1 MAITSLQALYQQKL
15 QMIYDA
21 EQQALQ
27 AFPRIIQMVRN
38 DDLRTGLEK
47 HRRQTEEQA
56 RRMDELLRRRG
67 QGAERT
73 ESASMRALL
82 RETEQLL
89 AMIQDEDTRDAFIIA
104 AQQAVEHHEIA
115 AYGTARTWARQS
127 GFTEDARL
135 LEEIL
140 DQEKD
145 ADQLLSDVAERIV
158 NREAATRG
166 SDAGVTQ
173 RAQPGDRAGTS
184 TRPASGGSAPRP
196 RDADSQ
202 PRPG

>member
-27 AFPRIIQMVRN
+27 AFPRVIQMVGN
-38 DDLRTGLEK
+38 DDLRAGLEK

-56 RRMDELLRRRG
+56 RRLDELLRRRG
-67 QGAERT
+67 ESAQRT

-89 AMIQDEDTRDAFIIA
+89 AMIQDEDTRDAFILA

-140 DQEKD
+140 EQEKD
-145 ADQLLSDVAERIV
+145 ADQQLSDVAERVV

-166 SDAGVTQ
+166 SEAGAAQ
-173 RAQPGDRAGTS
+173 RAQPGDKAGTP
-184 TRPASGGSAPRP
+184 TRPASGGAPRP
-196 RDADSQ
+196 READNQ
-202 PRPG
+202 PRPR